1 MTEIIDN
8 RLSAISQGRNNIYME
23 LRLIELAWV
32 TRGHFSFKWK
42 NPFSKNQSMKL
53 NTICKFT

>member
-23 LRLIELAWV
+23 LRLIALAWV
-32 TRGHFSFKWK
+32 TRVHFSFK
-42 NPFSKNQSMKL
+42 
-53 NTICKFT
+53 